1 MEPISTALAGIA
13 LVKSAVDGI
22 KSAIGTANDIGDIAS
37 QIDALFAGQKQVNEA
52 RNKKSGVGLTDQFGV
67 DSVARE
73 VIDAR
78 IAAEKLQEVATMVD
92 MRFGPGTWKGI
103 LEERQK
109 RIQEAKE
116 AAMKARRE
124 AILRQEE
131 IMENVKMALLL
142 IFVIVVGIGAF
153 ILLMVSAASSM
164 SVRYGY

>member
-52 RNKKSGVGLTDQFGV
+52 RNKKSGLGLTDQFGV
-67 DSVARE
+67 ESVARE
-73 VIDAR
+73 VIDAKV
-78 IAAEKLQEVATMVD
+78 AAEKLQEVATMVD

-164 SVRYGY
+164 SVKYGY